1 MKHQAMQD
9 HLGEITQGDQERKD
23 QTAKGQ
29 AIKALAAK
37 DQLMQAPKDQLIKDQ
52 LIKDQVKPET
62 GLVGDRRPGAR
73 ETVWLAP
80 ALVSSM
86 EPLLAGLG
94 IELIGPD
101 DRDRATILVEAPG
114 IDARTGTATG
124 PIRIER
130 VGGAPL
136 ESHQSRD
143 SRDCDGSHQTRPE
156 PATNQ
161 GNYSIETVEF
171 DGSGLWAAASWV
183 VSRAFGLARPL
194 LTTDATMFAVI
205 RAAVRAGRIDSPI
218 LVSGETGTGKEL
230 LVRLIHAASG
240 RAGEMFTINCAALN
254 ETIVHRAPGEGPR
267 GGMSEENRLDEL
279 CAAPGATLFL
289 DQVSELSRTAQTRLL
304 RAILQADDSEA
315 GDPVIGK
322 LRSGARLI
330 SATNRPLASMV
341 QSGEF
346 KRELYDRL
354 AVLTLSLPP
363 LRVRRSDIPLL
374 ARGYLRLEAPHLRF
388 TPGALKTLGKYS
400 FPGNVREL
408 HNLITRFAVL
418 QRDSTSQLIQT
429 ADVRPEL
436 TGPFVGPSIWKSSPF
451 RARREMALQAL
462 MVCGGDRAAAARKL
476 GISVR
481 ALQRHVISTSYPT
494 ATRGH

>member
-1 MKHQAMQD
+1 MKHQAMHDQTAEVTQD
-9 HLGEITQGDQERKD
+9 HKDDKD

-29 AIKALAAK
+29 ADGALAAK

-52 LIKDQVKPET
+52 GKPET
-62 GLVGDRRPGAR
+62 GSAGNRRSGAR
-73 ETVWLAP
+73 ERVWLAP
-80 ALVSSM
+80 ALTPSM
-86 EPLLAGLG
+86 APLLAGLG
-94 IELIGPD
+94 IDLVGPD
-101 DRDRATILVEAPG
+101 DRGRATILVEAPG
-114 IDARTGTATG
+114 IDARTGTVTG
-124 PIRIER
+124 RIRVER
-130 VGGAPL
+130 VGGASL
-136 ESHQSRD
+136 DSHQSRD
-143 SRDCDGSHQTRPE
+143 FHDGDDSYRTRHE
-156 PATNQ
+156 HATSG
-161 GNYSIETVEF
+161 GNDPIETVEL
-171 DGSGLWAAASWV
+171 DGSSLWAAASWV
-183 VSRAFGLARPL
+183 VSQAFGLPRPL

-254 ETIVHRAPGEGPR
+254 EAVVPRAPGDGPH
-267 GGMSEENRLDEL
+267 GAMSDENRLDEL
-279 CAAPGATLFL
+279 FAALGTTLFL

-304 RAILQADDSEA
+304 RAILQADEGEP

-322 LRSGARLI
+322 VRSGARLI
-330 SATNRPLASMV
+330 AATNRPLASMV

-374 ARGYLRLEAPHLRF
+374 ARGYLRLAAPHLRF

-408 HNLITRFAVL
+408 RNLVTRFAVL
-418 QRDSTSQLIQT
+418 QRDATSQLIQT

-436 TGPFVGPSIWKSSPF
+436 TGPAVGASIWKSSPF

-462 MVCGGDRAAAARKL
+462 MVCGGDRAAAASKL

>member
-9 HLGEITQGDQERKD
+9 HIAEVTQDHQDHKD

-29 AIKALAAK
+29 ATRAPATK
-37 DQLMQAPKDQLIKDQ
+37 DQLM
-52 LIKDQVKPET
+52 KDQVKPET
-62 GLVGDRRPGAR
+62 GSASNRRPGASER
-73 ETVWLAP
+73 VWLAP
-80 ALVSSM
+80 ALAPSM

-101 DRDRATILVEAPG
+101 DRGGATILVEARG

-124 PIRIER
+124 RIRVER
-130 VGGAPL
+130 LGGEPL
-136 ESHQSRD
+136 DSHQSRD
-143 SRDCDGSHQTRPE
+143 FRDCDDSHRTRHE
-156 PATNQ
+156 HATNQ
-161 GNYSIETVEF
+161 GNYPIETVEF

-183 VSRAFGLARPL
+183 VSQAFGLPQPL

-254 ETIVHRAPGEGPR
+254 EAIVPRTPDDGPR
-267 GGMSEENRLDEL
+267 GGVSDENRLDEL

-304 RAILQADDSEA
+304 RAILQADESEP

-322 LRSGARLI
+322 VRSGARLI

-374 ARGYLRLEAPHLRF
+374 ARGYLRLAAPHLRF

-408 HNLITRFAVL
+408 HNLVTRFAVL

-436 TGPFVGPSIWKSSPF
+436 TGPSVGPSIWKSSPF

-481 ALQRHVISTSYPT
+481 ALQRHVISTSDPT

>member
-9 HLGEITQGDQERKD
+9 HIAEVTQDHQNQKD
-23 QTAKGQ
+23 QTAQGQ
-29 AIKALAAK
+29 ATRAPATK
-37 DQLMQAPKDQLIKDQ
+37 DQLM
-52 LIKDQVKPET
+52 KDQVKPET
-62 GLVGDRRPGAR
+62 GSASNRRPGASER
-73 ETVWLAP
+73 VWLAP
-80 ALVSSM
+80 ALAPSM

-101 DRDRATILVEAPG
+101 DRGGATILVEARG
-114 IDARTGTATG
+114 IDAHTGTATG
-124 PIRIER
+124 RIRVER
-130 VGGAPL
+130 LGGEPL
-136 ESHQSRD
+136 DSHQSRD
-143 SRDCDGSHQTRPE
+143 FRDCDDSHRTRHE
-156 PATNQ
+156 HATNQ

-183 VSRAFGLARPL
+183 VSQAFGLPQPL

-205 RAAVRAGRIDSPI
+205 RAAVRASRIDSPI

-254 ETIVHRAPGEGPR
+254 EAIVPRTPDDGPR
-267 GGMSEENRLDEL
+267 GGVSDENRLDEL

-304 RAILQADDSEA
+304 RAILQADESEP

-322 LRSGARLI
+322 FRSGARLI

-341 QSGEF
+341 QSGDF

-374 ARGYLRLEAPHLRF
+374 ARGYLRLAAPHLRF

-408 HNLITRFAVL
+408 HNLVTRFAVL

-436 TGPFVGPSIWKSSPF
+436 TGPSVGPSIWKSSPF

-462 MVCGGDRAAAARKL
+462 MVCAGDRAAAARKL

-481 ALQRHVISTSYPT
+481 ALQRHVISTSDPT

>member
-9 HLGEITQGDQERKD
+9 HLVEITQSHQGRQD

-29 AIKALAAK
+29 TTEALAAK

-52 LIKDQVKPET
+52 IKPET
-62 GLVGDRRPGAR
+62 GSVGNRRPGAR

-80 ALVSSM
+80 ALAPSM

-94 IELIGPD
+94 IELIGSE
-101 DRDRATILVEAPG
+101 DRDSATILVEAPS

-124 PIRIER
+124 RIRIER
-130 VGGAPL
+130 VGGEPL
-136 ESHQSRD
+136 DSHQYRD
-143 SRDCDGSHQTRPE
+143 SRDCDGSHQTRHQ
-156 PATNQ
+156 PATNHRSC
-161 GNYSIETVEF
+161 SIETVEF
-171 DGSGLWAAASWV
+171 DGSDLWAAASWV
-183 VSRAFGLARPL
+183 VSQAFGLERPL

-254 ETIVHRAPGEGPR
+254 ESIVPRAPGDGPR
-267 GGMSEENRLDEL
+267 AGMSDENRLDEL

-304 RAILQADDSEA
+304 RAVLQADDSEA

-322 LRSGARLI
+322 VRSGARLI

-354 AVLTLSLPP
+354 AVLTLLLPP

-374 ARGYLRLEAPHLRF
+374 ARGYLRLAAPHLRF

-408 HNLITRFAVL
+408 HNLVTRFAVL
-418 QRDSTSQLIQT
+418 QRDSQLIQT

-436 TGPFVGPSIWKSSPF
+436 TGPFLGPSIWKSSPF

-462 MVCGGDRAAAARKL
+462 MVCGGDRAAAAHKL